1 MRFALAIWVALA
13 SPAQASWTF
22 CVAESGRQIW
32 ITDVFAAA
40 QPHDQLE
47 ASFAAELSA
56 RGVTH
61 PIAQCPA
68 PQDDKTEVVNAE
80 FTAAEFHR
88 KLGDVLH
95 PAAPPRMAR

>member
-1 MRFALAIWVALA
+1 MRLALAFLVALA
-13 SPAQASWTF
+13 GPAQASWTF

-40 QPHDQLE
+40 QAHDRLE

-56 RGVTH
+56 RGVTR

-68 PQDDKTEVVNAE
+68 PQDDKTDVVNAQ

-95 PAAPPRMAR
+95 PATPPRAAR

>member
-1 MRFALAIWVALA
+1 MRLALAVLIAAA

-40 QPHDQLE
+40 QPRDRLE
-47 ASFAAELSA
+47 ASFSAELSA
-56 RGVTH
+56 RGVAH
-61 PIAQCPA
+61 PVAQCPA
-68 PQDDKTEVVNAE
+68 PRDDKTDVVNAQ

-95 PAAPPRMAR
+95 AAAPPRPPR